1 MLTRAEDGVKG
12 SGRSIESYHMYQA
25 LTEVKEL
32 LTKFGGHP
40 MAAGLSLPESQVD
53 AFRRALNEKAKLT
66 EEDFIPKIWIDAAMP
81 FEYINDRLIEELSLL
96 EPFGQGN
103 EKPQFAQKSMTVRS
117 ARVMGRNRNVVRLS
131 LANERGFGMD
141 GVVFTE
147 GERFMEEMGRSRQMD
162 IVYYPTV
169 NTYNGSRSLQVVIK
183 AWKFR

>member
-1 MLTRAEDGVKG
+1 MKD
-12 SGRSIESYHMYQA
+12 
-25 LTEVKEL
+25 L
-32 LTKFGGHP
+32 LLKFGGHP
-40 MAAGLSLPESQVD
+40 MAAGFSLEEKNVEE
-53 AFRRALNEKAKLT
+53 FRRRLNENGDRILKP
-66 EEDFIPKIWIDAAMP
+66 EDFIPKIWIDAAMP

-147 GERFMEEMGRSRQMD
+147 GDRFMEEMGRSRQMD